1 MGHECLGPRDP
12 TLLPA
17 SQPVN
22 ATPVLGMYFSTNPF
36 SSFFIGLDSLHPP
49 AFFKDLTRAMQDI
62 TAVKPRLKGLPKNLP
77 RKKEMIAKGRADEI
91 LEKTSLKGPEDMKPG
106 QVVLKEEDESKL
118 DSGGEEAIPRPR
130 KGLQRMSQ
138 MEAR

>member
-1 MGHECLGPRDP
+1 
-12 TLLPA
+12 
-17 SQPVN
+17 
-22 ATPVLGMYFSTNPF
+22 MYFSTNPI

-62 TAVKPRLKGLPKNLP
+62 TALKPRLKGLPKNLP

-91 LEKTSLKGPEDMKPG
+91 LEKTLLKGPEDMKPG

-118 DSGGEEAIPRPR
+118 DSGVKRQVPRPR
-130 KGLQRMSQ
+130 KGLRRMSQ

>member
-1 MGHECLGPRDP
+1 MLHLELIWG
-12 TLLPA
+12 
-17 SQPVN
+17 
-22 ATPVLGMYFSTNPF
+22 TPINF
-36 SSFFIGLDSLHPP
+36 
-49 AFFKDLTRAMQDI
+49 AFLR
-62 TAVKPRLKGLPKNLP
+62 VPKNLP